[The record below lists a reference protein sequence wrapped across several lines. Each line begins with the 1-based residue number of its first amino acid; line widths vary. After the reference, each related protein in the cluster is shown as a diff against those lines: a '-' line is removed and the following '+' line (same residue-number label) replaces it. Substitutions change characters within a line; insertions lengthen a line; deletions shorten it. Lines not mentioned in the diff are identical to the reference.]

1 MVAVADAGE
10 RPADSAKAKAD
21 AIALAEQAEAEAAE
35 AEALAAA
42 ARARARAIK
51 LRREAQAEAEAEADK
66 DAEDTTTVVEAADDT
81 AEAPETPEPS
91 EESERSEPSEE
102 PEPPA
107 GSTESTRRLRV
118 PGLSGLSG
126 LSRVLAAAAILA
138 ICGLLGASGWMLW
151 HHHTVL
157 AERQRSAAYVAA
169 ARQGVVNLTSLD
181 FNKAKEDVQRVLD
194 SATGEFRDDF
204 QRRADDFAS
213 VVKDSKAVTQG
224 SVTASAVESMSKD
237 SAVVLVLANERV
249 TNSAGAKDDPRA
261 FRFRVSVVRDGD
273 QLKISKVEFVL

>member
-35 AEALAAA
+35 AEALAVA

-118 PGLSGLSG
+118 PGLSGLSR

-224 SVTASAVESMSKD
+224 SVTASAVESMNKD